1 MSVITKEI
9 AAQKLSSYLDA
20 ETKVLQGQRYKI
32 QDRELERASL
42 NEIRAGIEYWRK
54 KYDSLNGKR
63 RGAKVF
69 RVIPRDL

>member
-42 NEIRAGIEYWRK
+42 SEIRAGIEYWRK
-54 KYDSLNGKR
+54 KYEKKKKKR
-63 RGAKVF
+63 RGIRTF

>member
-1 MSVITKEI
+1 MSPITKEI
-9 AAQKLSSYLDA
+9 AAQKLSLYLDA

-42 NEIRAGIEYWRK
+42 SEIRKGIEYWRK
-54 KYDSLNGKR
+54 KYDSLDGKR
-63 RGAKVF
+63 RGIKTF

>member
-9 AAQKLSSYLDA
+9 AAQKLSAYLDA

-42 NEIRAGIEYWRK
+42 SEIRTGIEYWRK

-63 RGAKVF
+63 RGIRTF